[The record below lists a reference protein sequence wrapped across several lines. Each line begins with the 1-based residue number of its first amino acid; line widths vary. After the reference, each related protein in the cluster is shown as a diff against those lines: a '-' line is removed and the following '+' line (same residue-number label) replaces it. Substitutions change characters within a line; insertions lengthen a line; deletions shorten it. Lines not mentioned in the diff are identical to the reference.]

1 MLNRPTLS
9 VSQKRKLDPVGY
21 KVEQAKFRH
30 HQRERSEIGGWLQLR
45 SQLDTGVFNDWVDV
59 VHQILNRPGGGF
71 SKPRLTSKSGRS
83 GLADELLDEK
93 ARRFAL
99 QHTDPRRVRAS
110 TQAARDNQ
118 ELLCGVRAHLPND
131 EALFLVMRA
140 VLRTMREQQ
149 LDDA

>member
-1 MLNRPTLS
+1 MWVFTSDTLTLFSQWRSLEQRP
-9 VSQKRKLDPVGY
+9 DD
-21 KVEQAKFRH
+21 
-30 HQRERSEIGGWLQLR
+30 
-45 SQLDTGVFNDWVDV
+45 DTIVRGSFSAFKICID
-59 VHQILNRPGGGF
+59 QILNRPGGGLN
-71 SKPRLTSKSGRS
+71 KPRLTSKSGRT
-83 GLADELLDEK
+83 GLVDELLDEK